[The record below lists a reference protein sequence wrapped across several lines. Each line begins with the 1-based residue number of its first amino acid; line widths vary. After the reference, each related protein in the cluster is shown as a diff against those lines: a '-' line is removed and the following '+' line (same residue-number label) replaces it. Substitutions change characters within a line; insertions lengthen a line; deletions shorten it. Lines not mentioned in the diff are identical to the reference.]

1 MLYMKPAFISKP
13 KDDIE
18 RFINAFL
25 LDVLDLK
32 RNETI
37 KDLAARA
44 TSIQIM
50 FATTRSCYFAH
61 IIKEFTGE
69 GSVGFLLPSFEA
81 VYVDPN
87 GNFYTV
93 DGLTDVKKG
102 KKVYCLMEDKTHPDI
117 IAWAK
122 HNSNTFS
129 NVAVPVETVIKNCEE
144 AFAIPKEKFGFLFHA
159 LSGHEG
165 GV

>member
-1 MLYMKPAFISKP
+1 MLYIKLAFIPEP

-25 LDVLDLK
+25 LDVLDPK
-32 RNETI
+32 DNETTR
-37 KDLAARA
+37 DLAARA
-44 TSIQIM
+44 SSIQIM
-50 FATTRSCYFAH
+50 FATTRSYYFAH
-61 IIKEFTGE
+61 IIKEFIGD

-81 VYVDPN
+81 VYVDPI

-102 KKVYCLMEDKTHPDI
+102 KKVYCLMEDKAHPDI

-122 HNSNTFS
+122 NNSKTLS
-129 NVAVPVETVIKNCEE
+129 NITVPVETVIKNCEE

-159 LSGHEG
+159 LQGHEG